1 MKTIFN
7 VLILIFLPYLFFGQL
22 VKNADFIAPMED
34 GFAAVKIENQWSFID
49 ENGTLIFDL
58 RSDLISNDS
67 KTLAVDLGVA
77 SMTFP
82 LMIEERA
89 IVKSLK
95 DGIPYFGFIDPNG
108 TIVIKQEFLNVSNF
122 KEGYALALKLSEQ
135 VMGENKPLG
144 KRIVSYFYD
153 LVLIDKQGQVAK
165 YLCGPFP
172 VALSKER
179 LKKAPPI
186 LAKDLSPNLIAVQ
199 TPEGKW
205 EVMSID

>member
-7 VLILIFLPYLFFGQL
+7 TLILLFLPLMSFGQTA
-22 VKNADFIAPMED
+22 KNADFISPMED
-34 GFAAVKIENQWSFID
+34 GYAAVKIHNQWSFID
-49 ENGTLIFDL
+49 ENGKLIFDL
-58 RSDLISNDS
+58 RNDLITNE
-67 KTLAVDLGVA
+67 TRTNAVDLGVA
-77 SMTFP
+77 SMTYP

-89 IVKSLK
+89 IVKALK
-95 DGIPYFGFIDPNG
+95 DGIPYFGFIDPKG
-108 TIVIKQEFLNVSNF
+108 KIVIKQEFLNVSNF
-122 KEGYALALKLSEQ
+122 KDGSALALKLSEE
-135 VMGENKPLG
+135 VLGESKPLG
-144 KRIVSYFYD
+144 KRVVSYFYD
-153 LVLIDKQGQVAK
+153 LVLIDKEGQITK

-172 VALSKER
+172 IKLSKEH